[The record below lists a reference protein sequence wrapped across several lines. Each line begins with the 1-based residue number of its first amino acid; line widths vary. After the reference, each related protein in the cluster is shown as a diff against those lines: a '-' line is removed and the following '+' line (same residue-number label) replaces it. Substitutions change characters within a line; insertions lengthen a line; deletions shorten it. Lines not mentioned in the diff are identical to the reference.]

1 AWGLQAGATAARGAV
16 QGWGRALGCCD
27 LAVAVWVVGMTLY
40 AAREA
45 EQGQRL
51 KSQMG
56 QRVRQV
62 FPQLPVVLNPWQQA
76 RQQLAAQQSGA
87 ADPGQGFVN
96 LLLQAGSAMPFMVG
110 SVQSL
115 SYADQRLQLELLPD
129 TPKRADSG
137 WQGALA
143 Q

>member
-1 AWGLQAGATAARGAV
+1 
-16 QGWGRALGCCD
+16 
-27 LAVAVWVVGMTLY
+27 
-40 AAREA
+40 
-45 EQGQRL
+45 
-51 KSQMG
+51 S

-62 FPQLPVVLNPWQQA
+62 FPQLPVVLNPLQQA

-143 Q
+143 QAGYSVQAQANGWTLSPAAGEPANGADNAPGAEDE